1 MIIQTLNKLFLVTLA
16 SFFLL
21 IAQACG
27 EKGEEGIVG
36 SFHTINAIH
45 PEENG
50 SFDFQWSIIAQPDAS
65 NLSKK
70 NLIFNTD
77 NSVMT
82 FIPDVEGNYI
92 FQVSISQYNDELSVQ
107 SFPFNISANLIAED
121 QENGDQVIEV
131 ASSSNDIDAWLQEK
145 IEQEDKSVIE
155 SPPPPPSP
163 PVKKISQK
171 PVLKKSEPK
180 KQPIKNTSTKKS
192 KSGPAASSN
201 KKRFTVQIGSK
212 QSFNEAKAIA
222 SEFIEIGYD
231 AYIEKSFIK
240 MKNQFWYRVRVGSYD
255 NYDTA
260 VSLATTIST
269 TKSVPTWVDN
279 VRNE

>member
-1 MIIQTLNKLFLVTLA
+1 MIIQSLNKLFLVTFL
-16 SFFLL
+16 LL

-82 FIPDVEGNYI
+82 FIPDVEGDYI

-131 ASSSNDIDAWLQEK
+131 VSSSNDIDAWLQEK

-155 SPPPPPSP
+155 SPPPPSP
-163 PVKKISQK
+163 PVKKIRPK
-171 PVLKKSEPK
+171 PVLKKSKPK

-192 KSGPAASSN
+192 KSGPTASFN

-212 QSFNEAKAIA
+212 QSFNEAKAFA

>member
-1 MIIQTLNKLFLVTLA
+1 MK
-16 SFFLL
+16 
-21 IAQACG
+21 
-27 EKGEEGIVG
+27 
-36 SFHTINAIH
+36 
-45 PEENG
+45 
-50 SFDFQWSIIAQPDAS
+50 S
-65 NLSKK
+65 N
-70 NLIFNTD
+70 
-77 NSVMT
+77 
-82 FIPDVEGNYI
+82 
-92 FQVSISQYNDELSVQ
+92 
-107 SFPFNISANLIAED
+107 
-121 QENGDQVIEV
+121 
-131 ASSSNDIDAWLQEK
+131 
-145 IEQEDKSVIE
+145 
-155 SPPPPPSP
+155 
-163 PVKKISQK
+163 KKINMKGNIQFELQVYLFPISSASE
-171 PVLKKSEPK
+171 KKKVISCIPLSSESEPK

-240 MKNQFWYRVRVGSYD
+240 MKNKFWYRIRVGSYD

-269 TKSVPTWVDN
+269 TKNVHTWVDN

>member
-1 MIIQTLNKLFLVTLA
+1 MIIQSLNKLFLVTFL
-16 SFFLL
+16 LL

-82 FIPDVEGNYI
+82 FIPDVEGDYI

-155 SPPPPPSP
+155 SPPPPSP
-163 PVKKISQK
+163 PVKKIRPK
-171 PVLKKSEPK
+171 PVLKKSKPK

-192 KSGPAASSN
+192 KSGPTASFN

-212 QSFNEAKAIA
+212 QSFNEAKAFA

>member
-1 MIIQTLNKLFLVTLA
+1 MIIQSLNKLFLVTLA

-107 SFPFNISANLIAED
+107 SFPFNISANLIAEY
-121 QENGDQVIEV
+121 QENGDPVIEV

-145 IEQEDKSVIE
+145 IEQEGKSEIE
-155 SPPPPPSP
+155 SPPPPSPS
-163 PVKKISQK
+163 VKKISQK
-171 PVLKKSEPK
+171 PVLKKSKPK

-192 KSGPAASSN
+192 KSGPAASFN

-240 MKNQFWYRVRVGSYD
+240 MKNQFWYRVRVGSYY

-269 TKSVPTWVDN
+269 TKNVPTWVDN

>member
-107 SFPFNISANLIAED
+107 SFPFNISANLIAEY
-121 QENGDQVIEV
+121 QENGDPVIEV

-145 IEQEDKSVIE
+145 IEQEDKPVIK

-163 PVKKISQK
+163 PVKKKRQK
-171 PVLKKSEPK
+171 PVLKKSKPK

-192 KSGPAASSN
+192 KSGPTASFN

-240 MKNQFWYRVRVGSYD
+240 MKNQFWYRVRVGSYY

-269 TKSVPTWVDN
+269 TKNVPTWVDN

>member
-107 SFPFNISANLIAED
+107 SFPFNISAYLIAED

-163 PVKKISQK
+163 PVKKKRQK
-171 PVLKKSEPK
+171 PVLKKS
-180 KQPIKNTSTKKS
+180 KS
-192 KSGPAASSN
+192 VPAASFN

-269 TKSVPTWVDN
+269 TKNVPTWVDN

>member
-50 SFDFQWSIIAQPDAS
+50 SFNFQWSIIAQPDAS

-155 SPPPPPSP
+155 SPPPPSP
-163 PVKKISQK
+163 PVKKIRPK
-171 PVLKKSEPK
+171 PVLKKSKPK

-192 KSGPAASSN
+192 KSGPTASFN

-240 MKNQFWYRVRVGSYD
+240 MKNQFWYRVRVGSYY

-269 TKSVPTWVDN
+269 TKNVPTWVDN

>member
-27 EKGEEGIVG
+27 EKEEEGIVG

-107 SFPFNISANLIAED
+107 SFPFNISANLIAEY
-121 QENGDQVIEV
+121 QENGDPVIEV

-145 IEQEDKSVIE
+145 IEQEDKPVIK

-171 PVLKKSEPK
+171 PVLKKSKPK

-192 KSGPAASSN
+192 KSGPTASFN

-240 MKNQFWYRVRVGSYD
+240 MKNQFWYRVRVGSYY

-269 TKSVPTWVDN
+269 TKNVPTWVDN